1 MVNTMSCGRLV
12 VRALMDSYPSA
23 VKIKEA
29 FSRLIGCDVVHI
41 LERDNGYNV
50 LGSVD
55 ICTCG
60 GYVRGGDELTNEILK
75 TEVTIDNNP
84 DIAEHLLEGEILYY
98 TFNCVISKEPYL
110 RYPL

>member
-1 MVNTMSCGRLV
+1 MSCGRLV

-29 FSRLIGCDVVHI
+29 FSRLMDSDSIEIV
-41 LERDNGYNV
+41 ETSYGYHV
-50 LGSVD
+50 RGATD
-55 ICTCG
+55 IATYG

-75 TEVTIDNNP
+75 TEVMIYNNP

-98 TFNCVISKEPYL
+98 TFDCVISKEPYL